1 LGQLFVAGEPFAI
14 RAAATPNPFVPPELA
29 KLGAEAVQVP
39 VEFVADERTCCRCIL
54 SSPPTLRPASRPGK
68 SLDWYFCMPSPR
80 ELLDRLD
87 SRHDELIRKLD
98 ELNAQIEATLAQ
110 FAKTRSDD
118 LAGFE
123 PTTHERLATPALDR
137 RAA

>member
-1 LGQLFVAGEPFAI
+1 M
-14 RAAATPNPFVPPELA
+14 
-29 KLGAEAVQVP
+29 
-39 VEFVADERTCCRCIL
+39 
-54 SSPPTLRPASRPGK
+54 PT
-68 SLDWYFCMPSPR
+68 PR

-110 FAKTRSDD
+110 FGKSRAAVSVPLK
-118 LAGFE
+118 
-123 PTTHERLATPALDR
+123 TPAVVVPVAEISLR

>member
-1 LGQLFVAGEPFAI
+1 M
-14 RAAATPNPFVPPELA
+14 
-29 KLGAEAVQVP
+29 
-39 VEFVADERTCCRCIL
+39 
-54 SSPPTLRPASRPGK
+54 PT
-68 SLDWYFCMPSPR
+68 PR

-110 FAKTRSDD
+110 FAKSRGDASQ
-118 LAGFE
+118 
-123 PTTHERLATPALDR
+123 PLDSTAAASVADAAPR

>member
-1 LGQLFVAGEPFAI
+1 M
-14 RAAATPNPFVPPELA
+14 
-29 KLGAEAVQVP
+29 
-39 VEFVADERTCCRCIL
+39 
-54 SSPPTLRPASRPGK
+54 PTH
-68 SLDWYFCMPSPR
+68 R

-110 FAKTRSDD
+110 FGKTRTPVSQPLD
-118 LAGFE
+118 
-123 PTTHERLATPALDR
+123 TTMDSTATGKIAPC